1 MTVNQQGQDKSQNLF
16 HSSGEEKFEQC
27 SFFDTLDD
35 KNPPV
40 SKARKK
46 QAKSAAEKY
55 RAMLMLTSDVTYRM
69 SPDWST
75 MIELHG
81 RGFLSDTQKP
91 DPHWLD
97 RYIRPLDQPYVI
109 ESIQEAIRTKS
120 VFKLEHRVLRAD
132 GNIGWTYSCAVPIMN
147 GQDEI
152 IEWLGIANDI
162 TNRKQAESKINRQNT
177 VLNAINHVYQKSV
190 SCKTLEQLGCACL
203 EIIESAT
210 NSTISF
216 IGEIGEDG
224 VFRDIAV
231 GESGWG
237 LCSMYDQTG
246 HRKPPRDFP
255 IRGLYGSVL
264 KTGKTLMTNE
274 PAGHPDSIGVPEGHP
289 PVHSF
294 LGVPFLSDGKVI
306 GMVAAANRA
315 KGYTDEDKEMLE
327 ALTPTILEVL
337 LRKRTEEAL
346 RISRTEIEKRDQ
358 YLQHSEKRALEL
370 VDELRQTDRNKNE
383 FINMMSH
390 ELRNPLATIV
400 AGLSLLDISTDDQQI
415 KRAEDIVRRQIDH
428 LCRLVDDLLDLSR
441 ITQNRIALKKDRVE
455 LTALST
461 LLADDHRVL
470 FEEKGVGL
478 GTQITKEP
486 LYLEADP
493 ARVRQAI
500 GNLLHNTLKF
510 TDRGGEAWLHVGR
523 DGSDAVVCVVD
534 NGPGI
539 EPGILPELFK
549 PFVQGENTLDR
560 TSGGLGLGLAVVKG
574 IAEMHGGSVSAFSEG
589 IGKGARFTLRL
600 PLFPLHSEK
609 PASDAPDGIDSRNM
623 RILVIEDNRD
633 FAEMLCSML
642 AQLGHET
649 ATAHDGLQGVATARE
664 MRPDIVFCD
673 IGLPGMNGYEVAEAV
688 RRDKDLKD
696 VCLIALTG
704 YAQEQDRIR
713 AIESGF
719 DKHMA
724 KPVAMPALWE
734 VLSEVSRKN

>member
-1 MTVNQQGQDKSQNLF
+1 MTVNRQGQDKSQNLF

-46 QAKSAAEKY
+46 QAKSAAENY

-75 MIELHG
+75 MTELHG
-81 RGFLSDTQKP
+81 RGFLADTQKP

-97 RYIRPLDQPYVI
+97 RYIHPLDQPYVI

-132 GNIGWTYSCAVPIMN
+132 GGIGWTYSRAIPIMN
-147 GQDEI
+147 EQDEI
-152 IEWLGIANDI
+152 IEWFGIANDI
-162 TNRKQAESKINRQNT
+162 TERKRAESKINRQNT
-177 VLNAINHVYQKSV
+177 VLNAINHVYQNSV

-203 EIIESAT
+203 EIIESAA

-231 GESGWG
+231 SESGWG
-237 LCSMYDQTG
+237 LCSMYDQSG
-246 HRKPPRDFP
+246 HRQPPRDFP

-315 KGYTDEDKEMLE
+315 GGYTDEDKEMLE

-346 RISRTEIEKRDQ
+346 RKSRAEIEKRDQ
-358 YLQHSEKRALEL
+358 YLQQSEKHALEL
-370 VDELRQTDRNKNE
+370 VDELRQADHNKDE

-400 AGLSLLDISTDDQQI
+400 SGLSLLDISTDDQQI
-415 KRAEDIVRRQIDH
+415 KRAKSIIQRQIDQ
-428 LCRLVDDLLDLSR
+428 LCRLVDDLLDLAR
-441 ITQNRIALKKDRVE
+441 ITQNRIELKKERVE
-455 LTALST
+455 LTALSA
-461 LLADDHRVL
+461 LLAEDHRVL
-470 FEEKGVGL
+470 FEEKGVEL
-478 GTQITKEP
+478 GTQIAEES

-493 ARVRQAI
+493 TRIRQAI
-500 GNLLHNTLKF
+500 GNLLQNTLKF
-510 TDRGGEAWLHVGR
+510 TGRGGEAWFHVGR
-523 DGSDAVVCVVD
+523 EGSDAVVCVVD

-539 EPGILPELFK
+539 EPGILPDLFK

-560 TSGGLGLGLAVVKG
+560 TGGGLGLGLAVVKG

-600 PLFPLHSEK
+600 PLFSIHGEK
-609 PASDAPDGIDSRNM
+609 PGSDAPGRTDTRAM
-623 RILVIEDNRD
+623 RILVIEDNKD
-633 FAEMLCSML
+633 FAEILYSML
-642 AQLGHET
+642 TQMGHE
-649 ATAHDGLQGVATARE
+649 AAIAHDGIQGIAMAKE
-664 MRPDIVFCD
+664 MHPDTVFCD

-688 RRDKDLKD
+688 RRDKYLKD

-704 YAQEQDRIR
+704 YAQKQDRMQ

-724 KPVAMPALWE
+724 KPVAMPALRE
-734 VLSEVSRKN
+734 VLSEVSRKS